1 MFNAIYLETLTRKE
15 LVEKISSLFSINPS
29 QITESFVQQ
38 KKSSFLVMLTDDVS
52 KFCNNRSVHN
62 QSLHCKGSFILAQ
75 KRKRKLAS
83 LPDGFIENS
92 I

>member
-52 KFCNNRSVHN
+52 KFCIIN
-62 QSLHCKGSFILAQ
+62 HCIVRVRFYWLKN
-75 KRKRKLAS
+75 
-83 LPDGFIENS
+83 ENES
-92 I
+92 WHRFQMVS

>member
-1 MFNAIYLETLTRKE
+1 MVSIYCKPFSFFLAVFNAIYLETLTRKE

-52 KFCNNRSVHN
+52 KFCDDRI
-62 QSLHCKGSFILAQ
+62 QLDF
-75 KRKRKLAS
+75 
-83 LPDGFIENS
+83 
-92 I
+92 